1 MSANPLQDAITINQ
15 SLKKPKNPKNIIQIV
30 AHRSN
35 SFRQKILQAHFA
47 KFNKNLSELIESE
60 LSGNFRDTLVAL
72 FSLPTDYDAF
82 LLYKAMKGIGTN
94 EDTLIEVLASRSN
107 EEIKQIKKRYNE
119 IYKRDL
125 VKDVEK
131 DTSGFFRKI
140 LLELLN
146 ANRGTN
152 TCPQEQECEECA
164 RRLYDSTIKLKGSEQ
179 DTFMYIF
186 TQKSREELCAISNIY
201 FKWYGKTLIE
211 IVDSIFKGDPRRVLK
226 AIIYSLLSPSEYF
239 AYRINKAVKGFGTND
254 SVLIRIIVSRDDID
268 LYRIK
273 RYYQQLYQKT
283 LYEEITKDTSG
294 DYRDLLLELIGN

>member
-254 SVLIRIIVSRDDID
+254 SVLIRIIVSRDEID
-268 LYRIK
+268 LYRI
-273 RYYQQLYQKT
+273 
-283 LYEEITKDTSG
+283 
-294 DYRDLLLELIGN
+294 

>member
-1 MSANPLQDAITINQ
+1 M
-15 SLKKPKNPKNIIQIV
+15 KPKNIIQIV

-186 TQKSREELCAISNIY
+186 TQKSKHIY
-201 FKWYGKTLIE
+201 F
-211 IVDSIFKGDPRRVLK
+211 FK
-226 AIIYSLLSPSEYF
+226 
-239 AYRINKAVKGFGTND
+239 
-254 SVLIRIIVSRDDID
+254 
-268 LYRIK
+268 
-273 RYYQQLYQKT
+273 
-283 LYEEITKDTSG
+283 
-294 DYRDLLLELIGN
+294 